1 MDNKE
6 EFLKKLYA
14 NEAMQAAL
22 NQVES
27 SKESNQIKACINEVV
42 GKFYDS
48 ITAAYAPIQKNP
60 DIFKNMV
67 TEEESSL
74 IKNEESI
81 KVTKDK

>member
-27 SKESNQIKACINEVV
+27 SKESNQIKACIDEVV

>member
-14 NEAMQAAL
+14 NEAMLAAF
-22 NQVES
+22 NQVQS
-27 SKESNQIKACINEVV
+27 SKESNQIKACIDEVV

>member
-1 MDNKE
+1 
-6 EFLKKLYA
+6 
-14 NEAMQAAL
+14 MQAAL

-27 SKESNQIKACINEVV
+27 SKESNQIKACIDEVV